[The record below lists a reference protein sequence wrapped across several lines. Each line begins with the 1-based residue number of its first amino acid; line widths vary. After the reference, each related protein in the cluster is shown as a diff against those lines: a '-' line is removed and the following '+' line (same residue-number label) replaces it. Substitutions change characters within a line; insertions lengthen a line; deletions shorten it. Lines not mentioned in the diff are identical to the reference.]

1 MTHSR
6 QSDGMLGWKRF
17 TNRSRKRRQ
26 SQAYRPGLEP
36 LEARRVLAA
45 APVISEFMASND
57 STLKDGDGN
66 ASDWVEI
73 LNAGDEAIDLAGWHL
88 TDDAAELN
96 RWAFPAG
103 QPSLTVLEP
112 GQLAVVFASGT
123 RLDADDKPIDPYIDA
138 AGRLH
143 ANFRLDKDGEY
154 LALVGP
160 TGVVSEFGTADTDYP
175 EQYTDISYG
184 TTQSVAGPLYY
195 LNPSPGV
202 LNGAGVQGIVT
213 EEVNFSA
220 PGQTYLE
227 PFDLALSSAS
237 GGPIYYTLDGSMPD
251 ESSSVYGEP
260 IPITSTV
267 QVRASV
273 IEPNQ
278 GPGPVHSESFI
289 RLTSDLAGFT
299 SPLPIL
305 VIENFDAG
313 EIPNKREGLDKAGTG
328 FGVKQVAHQ
337 PVQMEIFQR
346 EDGVSSLLGQPDL
359 ATRAGVRVHGGSSAT
374 PQVAKNALNIET
386 WGETDD
392 DENIGLLGMPSD
404 SDWVLYAPGPEFDK
418 SLLHNTFAYELSRE
432 MGRYAVQF
440 QFVEVFLNTDGGSL
454 SMDDHDGLYVL
465 MEKIKHDAN
474 RLDFD
479 PLSID
484 GTQGGWMIQANRYQ
498 PIPIGATEHPP
509 VFHTKGP
516 NRQLGDSDDIPR
528 SFLNFESPRGEDINQ
543 AQIDSIVS
551 WFDEFEDVLY
561 GPDFLDPEI
570 GYRAYIDVDS
580 FIDHMHMT
588 NLALSVDVFN
598 FSTYLLKRSENDKLE
613 LGPVW
618 DFDRAFGSDNRG
630 VDPTQQLRFGDD
642 RLWMPRLFEDPDY
655 AQQWQ
660 DRWQEL
666 REGPFSIA
674 NMHAIID
681 RQVAE
686 ITEEVA
692 AANGTDDWPTK
703 VQFMKDWLADRVLA
717 IDDLY
722 LGKPGVD
729 PAGTV
734 IPASLVE
741 VSASEGTVYYTT
753 DGTDPRELGGSI
765 AAHAMQL
772 PGGLRDSVTLVAA
785 DAPTS
790 AIVPNEA
797 FATEFGMSWNG
808 QDDTFDDSEAA
819 GWKQGTMGV
828 GFDETDSYNSLIGLD
843 LLSEMLDVN
852 RSMYTRTEFT
862 IDDASPSFD
871 SLQLNLRYDDGFIAY
886 LNGVEV
892 ARDNSPSDATW
903 NSEAPLSRRAHVI

>member
-1 MTHSR
+1 M
-6 QSDGMLGWKRF
+6 
-17 TNRSRKRRQ
+17 
-26 SQAYRPGLEP
+26 
-36 LEARRVLAA
+36 
-45 APVISEFMASND
+45 
-57 STLKDGDGN
+57 
-66 ASDWVEI
+66 
-73 LNAGDEAIDLAGWHL
+73 
-88 TDDAAELN
+88 
-96 RWAFPAG
+96 
-103 QPSLTVLEP
+103 
-112 GQLAVVFASGT
+112 
-123 RLDADDKPIDPYIDA
+123 
-138 AGRLH
+138 
-143 ANFRLDKDGEY
+143 
-154 LALVGP
+154 
-160 TGVVSEFGTADTDYP
+160 
-175 EQYTDISYG
+175 
-184 TTQSVAGPLYY
+184 AGPLYY
-195 LNPSPGV
+195 LNPTPGV
-202 LNGAGVQGIVT
+202 LNGVGVQGIVT
-213 EEVNFSA
+213 EEVDFSA

-267 QVRASV
+267 QVRARV

-289 RLTSDLAGFT
+289 RLTTEVAGFT

-328 FGVKQVAHQ
+328 FGVQQVAHQ
-337 PVQMEIFQR
+337 PVQMEIFER
-346 EDGVSSLLGQPDL
+346 EDGVGSLLGTADL
-359 ATRAGVRVHGGSSAT
+359 ATRAGIRVHGGSSAT
-374 PQVAKNALNIET
+374 PQVVRKSLTIET
-386 WGETDD
+386 WGEEDD
-392 DENIGLLGMPSD
+392 DANVGLLGMPSD
-404 SDWVLYAPGPEFDK
+404 SDWVLYAPSPEFDR

-432 MGRYAVQF
+432 MGRYAVRF

-454 SMDDHDGLYVL
+454 SMDDHDGLYVF
-465 MEKIKHDAN
+465 MEKIKRDAN
-474 RLDFD
+474 RVDMES
-479 PLSID
+479 LSAD
-484 GTQGGWMIQANRYQ
+484 GSEGGWLLQSDRYQ
-498 PIPIGATEHPP
+498 AIPLGATEHPP
-509 VFHTKGP
+509 NFHTKGP
-516 NRQLGDSDDIPR
+516 NRQQEGPYGVTFTGGTDRGGDDIPTGGG

-561 GPDFLDPEI
+561 GPDFLDPEN

-618 DFDRAFGSDNRG
+618 DFDRAFGSDSRG
-630 VDPTQQLRFGDD
+630 IDSTQQLRFGDD

-722 LGKPGVD
+722 LGKPIID
-729 PAGTV
+729 PAGTA

-741 VSASEGTVYYTT
+741 VSAREGTVYYTT
-753 DGTDPRELGGSI
+753 DGTDPRDLGGSI
-765 AAHAMQL
+765 AAHAVQL

-797 FATEFGMSWNG
+797 FDTEFGISWNG
-808 QDDTFDDSEAA
+808 KDNTFDDSEAA

-828 GFDETDSYNSLIGLD
+828 GFDEN
-843 LLSEMLDVN
+843 
-852 RSMYTRTEFT
+852 
-862 IDDASPSFD
+862 
-871 SLQLNLRYDDGFIAY
+871 
-886 LNGVEV
+886 
-892 ARDNSPSDATW
+892 
-903 NSEAPLSRRAHVI
+903 